1 MASEVEKAQSA
12 RPGGET
18 IFGKIIRG
26 EIPTNFLYQ
35 DDQVVTTMHCVL
47 QIFVRAVFY

>member
-12 RPGGET
+12 KPGGDT

-35 DDQVVTTMHCVL
+35 DDQVSP
-47 QIFVRAVFY
+47 IFVHVACFC